1 MPQVKRSIEET
12 YKGIGKKTRLSD
24 IVVIEIPKNQII
36 TVDGVDSKIVETIR
50 FKARLI
56 DYGIGE
62 VDK

>member
-1 MPQVKRSIEET
+1 MPQVKRSVEEA